1 MNVKLPDDQTLWFRN
16 LPLKESEEGPEQG
29 QAQAGKEPEIEL
41 FIEPLTGL
49 AIPMPNQHKDGRGE
63 SNKNYL
69 DAYQL
74 ELPPVKRGQVL
85 RTLNQILCMRAIRQ
99 IVCKRN

>member
-16 LPLKESEEGPEQG
+16 LPPKESHEVPEQG

-49 AIPMPNQHKDGRGE
+49 AIPMPNQ
-63 SNKNYL
+63 NKN
-69 DAYQL
+69 
-74 ELPPVKRGQVL
+74 GSG
-85 RTLNQILCMRAIRQ
+85 
-99 IVCKRN
+99 